1 MVPPRFA
8 TARNPE
14 RRTMGGAVAKVA
26 ELLGQ
31 PLMPWQ
37 RYVADVA
44 GEVDHRGRY
53 VHPLVVVSV
62 PRQSGKTT
70 LMLAQGLQ
78 RALQGPARKVWHTA
92 QSGRHANEKQR
103 EFVELVARSPLKDVC
118 GKPRMA
124 AGSMSLPLMNGS
136 TLKPHPPLRD
146 SLHGEQGD
154 HNDIDEGWSF
164 DEEHGAALFQA
175 IGPTH
180 ATRPGAQTFVWST
193 RGDAAST
200 WFHRLVDRGYEGAG
214 VALFDWGI
222 PYDGDPTDLDLIVRH
237 HPAVGHTIEREFLAG
252 EQRSMA
258 DEPAEYA
265 RAYGNVPT
273 GGTETIIPAAA
284 WNAART
290 TEPLPPG
297 MVTYGVAVSL
307 DGDSG
312 ALVAAVPDEHG
323 RPWVEVIEHRPGR
336 SWLIDRV
343 KALKDHGGGVAVDRR
358 GPAGAVADALEL
370 AGVPLLTPTTFD
382 YAAGCQELFDRVID
396 ADGPRFIHRASDQ
409 LDAAVN
415 VAGRKRLEEGGWVWS
430 RKRSTGDIA
439 TLEAATLAAW
449 AAARAPEPVTI
460 GPVYFR

>member
-1 MVPPRFA
+1 
-8 TARNPE
+8 
-14 RRTMGGAVAKVA
+14 MGGAVAKVA

-44 GEVDHRGRY
+44 GEVDARGRY

-62 PRQSGKTT
+62 PRQSGKST
-70 LMLAQGLQ
+70 LMLAQGLH

-103 EFVELVARSPLKDVC
+103 EFVELVGRSRLADAVR

-124 AGSMSLPLMNGS
+124 AGSMSLTLVNGS

-164 DEEHGAALFQA
+164 DEVHGAALFQA

-200 WFHRLVDRGYEGAG
+200 WFHRLIDRGYEGAG

-222 PYDGDPTDLDLIVRH
+222 PYDADPTDLDVIVRH
-237 HPAVGHTIEREFLAG
+237 HPAVGHTIEREFLAD
-252 EQRSMA
+252 EQKA
-258 DEPAEYA
+258 VDDPAEYA

-273 GGTETIIPAAA
+273 GGRETVIPAAA
-284 WNAART
+284 YNAARVT
-290 TEPLPPG
+290 DAVLPPG
-297 MVTYGVAVSL
+297 QPTYAVAVSR
-307 DGDSG
+307 DGAFGSLFS
-312 ALVAAVPDEHG
+312 AVADDRG
-323 RPWVEVIEHRPGR
+323 RPWLELIERRPGR
-336 SWLIDRV
+336 SWLVDRV
-343 KALKDHGGGVAVDRR
+343 QQIKDPGGGVAVLRNSAAA
-358 GPAGAVADALEL
+358 PVADALALDKDIEL
-370 AGVPLLTPTTFD
+370 HTPNQVD
-382 YAAGCQELFDRVID
+382 YAAACQDFYDRVTD
-396 ADGPRFIHRASDQ
+396 LDGPRLFHRTAEGDP
-409 LDAAVN
+409 LDGAVD
-415 VAGRKRLEEGGWVWS
+415 VAGRKTIAGGEGGWVWS
-430 RKRSTGDIA
+430 PKQSTGHIDA
-439 TLEAATLAAW
+439 LEAATLAAW
-449 AAARAPEPVTI
+449 AVARAPAPITI
-460 GPVYFR
+460 GNVYFR

>member
-1 MVPPRFA
+1 
-8 TARNPE
+8 
-14 RRTMGGAVAKVA
+14 MGGAVARVA

-44 GEVDHRGRY
+44 GEVDERGRY

-78 RALQGPARKVWHTA
+78 RALQGPGRKVWHTA

-103 EFVELVARSPLKDVC
+103 EFVELVQNSRLAEMVK

-124 AGSMSLPLMNGS
+124 AGSMALKLLNGS
-136 TLKPHPPLRD
+136 TLKPHPPLHD

-164 DEEHGAALFQA
+164 DEPHGAALFQA

-193 RGDAAST
+193 RGDAASS
-200 WFHRLVDRGYEGAG
+200 WFHRLIDRGYEGAG

-237 HPAVGHTIEREFLAG
+237 HPAIGHTIEREFLEA
-252 EQRSMA
+252 ERQAMP
-258 DEPAEYA
+258 DPAEYA

-273 GGTETIIPAAA
+273 GGRHTIIPAADYQ
-284 WNAART
+284 AARIDD
-290 TEPLPPG
+290 PDVKLPPG
-297 MVTYGVAVSL
+297 QPAYGIAVSNGGEYGSLFSAVL
-307 DGDSG
+307 DADGQ
-312 ALVAAVPDEHG
+312 
-323 RPWVEVIEHRPGR
+323 PWVEMIERRPGR
-336 SWLIDRV
+336 SWLFDRV
-343 KALKDHGGGVAVDRR
+343 KALKDKGAGVAVLRNSAAA
-358 GPAGAVADALEL
+358 PIADALEL
-370 AGVPLLTPTTFD
+370 DDDVNLLPASGID
-382 YAAGCQELFDRVID
+382 YAAACQDFYDRIT
-396 ADGPRFIHRASDQ
+396 DGPRLFHRTAEGDP
-409 LDAAVN
+409 LDGAVD
-415 VAGRKRLEEGGWVWS
+415 VAGRKNLPETGWVWS
-430 RKRSTGDIA
+430 PKRSTGHIDA
-439 TLEAATLAAW
+439 LEAATLAAW
-449 AAARAPEPVTI
+449 AVARAPVPIEI
-460 GPVYFR
+460 GRAYFR